1 MYNEKK
7 IKMFMVI
14 LISTTVATK
23 STDIEIE
30 ILYSS
35 EIEKTKKILL
45 DSYYLWY
52 EYLLKNDSSI
62 CCYNHIFF
70 YKFNINKFE
79 FTLVSF
85 LPVASVL

>member
-1 MYNEKK
+1 MKKK

-35 EIEKTKKILL
+35 EIEKNKEDFTWQLL
-45 DSYYLWY
+45 
-52 EYLLKNDSSI
+52 
-62 CCYNHIFF
+62 
-70 YKFNINKFE
+70 
-79 FTLVSF
+79 LV
-85 LPVASVL
+85 V